1 MSRTS
6 DKRTRLIEAAKTLLH
21 RKGFQGTTLADIAR
35 ESGVPLG
42 NVYYYFKTKEEL
54 CEAVIE
60 ERKKEVSRVLNM
72 CCIKPNPRLALK
84 KFVQHMMD
92 EAEDIAESGCPLG
105 ELCVELDK
113 LPSRLSASSS
123 VILPLIEWSDEQF
136 KAMGLPNHKDLA
148 IDFIARVQGTAL
160 LGHTLH
166 DVKLIKRQMK
176 QLAEWVDTL
185 QPPAASAAPAGR
197 AAAAS

>member
-6 DKRTRLIEAAKTLLH
+6 DKRARLIEAAKTLLH
-21 RKGFQGTTLADIAR
+21 RKGFQGTTLADIAK

-60 ERKKEVSRVLNM
+60 ERKKEVSRMLNM

-84 KFVQHMMD
+84 KFVQHLME
-92 EAEDIAESGCPLG
+92 EAEDIAESGCPIG

-113 LPSRLSASSS
+113 SPTRLSASTSFI
-123 VILPLIEWSDEQF
+123 VPLIEWSNDQF
-136 KAMGLPNHKDLA
+136 RALGLPNHKDLA
-148 IDFIARVQGTAL
+148 IDFIARVQGTML

-166 DVKLIKRQMK
+166 DVKLIKRQLR
-176 QLAEWVDTL
+176 QLVEWVDAL
-185 QPPAASAAPAGR
+185 QAPEPAAAGR
-197 AAAAS
+197 VAAAR

>member
-6 DKRTRLIEAAKTLLH
+6 DKRARLIEAAKILMH
-21 RKGFQGTTLADIAR
+21 RKGFQGTTLADIAK

-60 ERKKEVSRVLNM
+60 ERKKEVSRTLNM

-84 KFVQHMMD
+84 KFVQYVAD
-92 EAEDIAESGCPLG
+92 EAEDIAASGCPFG

-113 LPSRLSASSS
+113 SPSRLSASSS
-123 VILPLIEWSDEQF
+123 FIVPLIEWSSDQF
-136 KAMGLPNHKDLA
+136 RALGLPNHKDLA
-148 IDFIARVQGTAL
+148 IDFIARVQGTML

-166 DVKLIKRQMK
+166 DVKLIRRQMK
-176 QLAEWVDTL
+176 QLAEWVDGL
-185 QPPAASAAPAGR
+185 DAPAARPARQAAG
-197 AAAAS
+197 